1 MGKAILRSSQG
12 AITGGFSGSLAPNVV
27 AATCSITFQAWAN
40 ATQVVFGGTFTCPAT
55 VTNLAHLIVRAFKG
69 PLAVEIA
76 RFDSGFT
83 SSAVIADVVSVAQDI
98 LLCTGNRIKWQA
110 KPRNIKPMD
119 EVITR
124 YYIRMSVTDQAGVIT
139 QITRVLGDNQISIS
153 ALVQKE
159 TDVAKQTAEIVIMTH
174 PANEAA
180 MQKALKEMEKLSVVK
195 EISNFIR
202 VEDL

>member
-1 MGKAILRSSQG
+1 MSSRDFRYAQELGFAIKLLAIGKQDDKGIEVRVHPVFISEDSLLAKVDGVYNAVLVEGDLVGNVLFYGQG
-12 AITGGFSGSLAPNVV
+12 AGPN
-27 AATCSITFQAWAN
+27 
-40 ATQVVFGGTFTCPAT
+40 P
-55 VTNLAHLIVRAFKG
+55 
-69 PLAVEIA
+69 
-76 RFDSGFT
+76 T

-98 LLCTGNRIKWQA
+98 LLCAGNRIKWQA
-110 KPRNIKPMD
+110 KPRTIKPMD

-139 QITRVLGDNQISIS
+139 QITRVLGDNHISIS
-153 ALVQKE
+153 AMVQKE

-174 PANEAA
+174 PAKEAA